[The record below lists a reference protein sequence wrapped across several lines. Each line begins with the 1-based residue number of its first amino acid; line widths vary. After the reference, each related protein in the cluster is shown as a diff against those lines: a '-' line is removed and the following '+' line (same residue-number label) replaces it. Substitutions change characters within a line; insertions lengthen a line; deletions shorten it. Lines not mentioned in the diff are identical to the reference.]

1 MQLFLY
7 YAIIPTNYSYS
18 SFLVKNLLVKL
29 KYFYLQYAWIWIMK
43 KQNSDQNGKV
53 EKMVVLVKTLDHYYY
68 KFGLFQL
75 PFKIVKE
82 FETEK
87 FKI

>member
-7 YAIIPTNYSYS
+7 NAIIPTNYSYS

-53 EKMVVLVKTLDHYYY
+53 EKMVVLLKTLDHYYY
-68 KFGLFQL
+68 KFKLFQL
-75 PFKIVKE
+75 SFKIVKE
-82 FETEK
+82 FETV
-87 FKI
+87 I

>member
-1 MQLFLY
+1 
-7 YAIIPTNYSYS
+7 
-18 SFLVKNLLVKL
+18 
-29 KYFYLQYAWIWIMK
+29 MK

-68 KFGLFQL
+68 EFELFQL

>member
-1 MQLFLY
+1 M
-7 YAIIPTNYSYS
+7 
-18 SFLVKNLLVKL
+18 VKNLLVKL

-68 KFGLFQL
+68 KFELFQL